1 MKGLRSRVKRP
12 ARKDGGFPVGLL
24 TFAFVLTIVAFSW
37 FAWVT
42 IDSGRAER
50 LFSSRLARI
59 EQLHGTI
66 IHLDEVLTMSA
77 RMAAAT
83 GDSRWEDRYRQFE
96 PQLVAAIKET
106 MHLGDSAA
114 GIGSANRTDKANM
127 RLVAMESRAFGL
139 IRSGRRGEAI
149 AILDDAEYGVQKALY
164 TEGIA
169 SFVNQARGQITDSLR
184 SAQRVDLLS
193 VLTALF
199 VGGISFVAWLSAVR
213 GIRRWRAVLEDS
225 VREGRRAEQAFSRDV
240 TSAREET
247 AEMTRSAHH
256 DFLTGLPNRMLLND
270 RIGQAIALAPRHK
283 KRLAV
288 LYLDLDGF
296 KQINDTLGHAIGDQ
310 LLQAV
315 AACLVK
321 CVRGSDTV
329 SRLGGDEF
337 IVLLSEAEL
346 PQDAAIIA
354 NRILASLSAPHSI
367 GAQRLKVTTSIG
379 VSLYPEDGT
388 DAETLIANADTAM
401 YQAKASGRQSFR
413 FFMHGMNP
421 CGPKAHTPDDG
432 LGRALDWEE
441 FARTVPGFGFGAGA
455 AVSSAGRMKMSEEP
469 LLPE

>member
-1 MKGLRSRVKRP
+1 MSAMGRRV
-12 ARKDGGFPVGLL
+12 ARRDREEGGFPVGLL
-24 TFAFVLTIVAFSW
+24 TLAFVLTIIAFSW

-42 IDSGRAER
+42 VDSGRAER
-50 LFSSRLARI
+50 LFSSRLSRI
-59 EQLHGTI
+59 EQLHGVI

-83 GDSRWEDRYRQFE
+83 GEARWEDRYRQFE
-96 PQLVAAIKET
+96 PQLTTAINEARR
-106 MHLGDSAA
+106 LGKSEE
-114 GIGSANRTDKANM
+114 GIGSVRRTDQANT
-127 RLVAMESRAFGL
+127 RLVEMEERAFVMV
-139 IRSGRRGEAI
+139 RRGRLQDAT
-149 AILDDAEYGVQKALY
+149 AILGSSDYRVQKALY
-164 TEGIA
+164 KEGIA
-169 SFVNQARGQITDSLR
+169 SFVLQARGHLSDSLR

-193 VLTALF
+193 VVTALF
-199 VGGISFVAWLSAVR
+199 VGGISFVAWLSTVR
-213 GIRRWRAVLEDS
+213 GIRRWRGVLERS
-225 VREGRRAEQAFSRDV
+225 VREGKRAKQAFSRDV

-283 KRLAV
+283 KRIAV

-296 KQINDTLGHAIGDQ
+296 KQINDSLGHAVGDQ

-346 PQDAAIIA
+346 PEDAALIA
-354 NRILASLSAPHSI
+354 KRILDALATPHSI

-401 YQAKASGRQSFR
+401 YQAKASGRHTFR
-413 FFMHGMNP
+413 FFVRGMNVRA
-421 CGPKAHTPDDG
+421 PKAQTPDES

-441 FARTVPGFGFGAGA
+441 FARTIPGFGLGAGG
-455 AVSSAGRMKMSEEP
+455 AVSSAGRMKFSEEP
-469 LLPE
+469 LPPE